1 MIPATI
7 ERWHE
12 VVRTRDIA
20 ALDTLLAD
28 DVVFLSPVV
37 HTPQAGKAL
46 TTGYLRAALN
56 VLNNDSFR
64 YLGSWY
70 GTRSAVLEFGSVID
84 GVQING
90 VDIIEWNAD
99 GQIIRFKV
107 MVRPLKAINLL
118 HQMMGQMLAKLAASD
133 SGTVQAPARPQ

>member
-1 MIPATI
+1 MVPATI

-12 VVRTRDIA
+12 VVRTRDLGV
-20 ALDTLLAD
+20 LDTLLAD
-28 DVVFLSPVV
+28 DVVFLSPVM

-64 YLGSWY
+64 YLGAWY
-70 GTRSAVLEFGSVID
+70 GTRSAVLEFGTVID

-90 VDIIEWNAD
+90 VDIIEWNAA
-99 GQIIRFKV
+99 GQIVRFKV

-118 HQMMGQMLAKLAASD
+118 HQMMGQMLAKLAAGD
-133 SGTVQAPARPQ
+133 SGVARPQ

>member
-1 MIPATI
+1 MVPATI

-12 VVRTRDIA
+12 VVRSRDLGV
-20 ALDTLLAD
+20 LDTLLAD
-28 DVVFLSPVV
+28 DVVFLSPVM

-64 YLGSWY
+64 YLGAWY
-70 GTRSAVLEFGSVID
+70 GTRSAVLEFGTVID

-90 VDIIEWNAD
+90 VDIIEWNAA
-99 GQIIRFKV
+99 GQIVRFKV

-118 HQMMGQMLAKLAASD
+118 HQMMGQMLAKLAAGD
-133 SGTVQAPARPQ
+133 SGVARPQ

>member
-1 MIPATI
+1 MTVPAVI
-7 ERWHE
+7 EHWHRIVNE
-12 VVRTRDIA
+12 RDLGGLSA
-20 ALDTLLAD
+20 LLAD
-28 DVVFLSPVV
+28 DVVFLSPVM

-64 YLGSWY
+64 YLGAWY
-70 GTRSAVLEFGSVID
+70 GTRSAVLEFGTVID

-90 VDIIEWNAD
+90 VDIIEWNAA
-99 GQIIRFKV
+99 GQIVRFKV

-118 HQMMGQMLAKLAASD
+118 HQMMGQMLAKLAAGD
-133 SGTVQAPARPQ
+133 SGVARPQ

>member
-12 VVRTRDIA
+12 VVRTRDIG

-118 HQMMGQMLAKLAASD
+118 HQMMGQMLAKLAAGD
-133 SGTVQAPARPQ
+133 PGAVQAPARPQ